1 MFQAQGPI
9 EQLNLI
15 IDLLGTPS
23 KDEMK
28 TACEGARNHVA
39 RAPFR
44 QINSNRLY
52 ALTQPSN
59 HDAIPLLQEMLR
71 FDSVCYYFFC

>member
-1 MFQAQGPI
+1 
-9 EQLNLI
+9 
-15 IDLLGTPS
+15 
-23 KDEMK
+23 MK

-44 QINSNRLY
+44 QMNINRLY

-59 HDAIPLLQEMLR
+59 HEAISLLQEMLK
-71 FDSVCYYFFC
+71 FDSVRFFLYFLNIN